1 MEWKFF
7 DKAEPTEEGL
17 YLTYTANGCINLNRW
32 KHIWLDEEGDVCLH
46 DGIGC
51 KDAGFAFISK
61 IGSYNPKRVSGI
73 VLFAAIP
80 RLPDEVS
87 EKQITLAKYKAQ
99 IKELKARIKALEGE

>member
-7 DKAEPTEEGL
+7 DKEEPTEEGL
-17 YLTYTANGCINLNRW
+17 YLTYTATGNINLNRW
-32 KHIWLDEEGDVCLH
+32 KHIWLDEEGDVSLH
-46 DGIGC
+46 DGRGH
-51 KDAGFAFISK
+51 KDAGFAFLSK
-61 IGSYNPKRVSGI
+61 IGSYKLKRVSGI

-80 RLPDEVS
+80 SLPDEVS